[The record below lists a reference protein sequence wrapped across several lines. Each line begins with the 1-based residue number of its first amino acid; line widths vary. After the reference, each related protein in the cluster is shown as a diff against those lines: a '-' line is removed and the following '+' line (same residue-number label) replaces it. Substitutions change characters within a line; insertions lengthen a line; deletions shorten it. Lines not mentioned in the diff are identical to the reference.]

1 MRAMPPDA
9 WMYLAMRLSTDWAWA
24 TTGAA
29 NAASSRRRVR
39 RFMDVS
45 FAGAEK
51 IPSFGAMG
59 KTPALVRAPGRVN
72 LIGEHIDYC
81 GLPVF
86 PMAIQRSVRIAFD
99 ARADREVQLANR
111 DPGFAAS
118 TFTLTQQIPPARAG
132 DWSNYARAAAQALV
146 PRFPNLRGIDAL
158 VESDL
163 PIAAGLSSSSA
174 LVVAMALAILH
185 ANGVTMA
192 RLELMDL
199 LARGERYVGTAGG
212 GMDQAIILGAQA
224 GCASRIDFHPLRL
237 TPTAVPADWQ
247 FIVAWSLVHAEK
259 SGAAR
264 QAYNERTRQCD
275 EARRLVATRLGQ
287 REDIAYPALLAAAP
301 VEELLEV
308 AEGGATLSGVLSRRF
323 RHVVTEGTRVRQAE
337 AAMAA
342 QDLATFGQLLDASH
356 RSLRDDYEVS
366 RPELDRLVELAREAG
381 AAGARL
387 TGAGFGG
394 SIVALCRAERAPEV
408 IAALRE
414 RLYAPRGAAGDVE
427 RYVFRAEPSAGAEV
441 LTPGA

>member
-1 MRAMPPDA
+1 MA
-9 WMYLAMRLSTDWAWA
+9 STHL
-24 TTGAA
+24 GAA
-29 NAASSRRRVR
+29 
-39 RFMDVS
+39 
-45 FAGAEK
+45 FARA
-51 IPSFGAMG
+51 FGA
-59 KTPALVRAPGRVN
+59 PSPSPVHVVRAPGRVN

-86 PMAIQRSVRIAFD
+86 PMAIRRSVRIAFHP
-99 ARADREVQLANR
+99 RSDRETHLVNH
-111 DPGFAAS
+111 DPRFAPSAFAVNES
-118 TFTLTQQIPPARAG
+118 IPPAPAG
-132 DWSNYARAAAQALV
+132 DWGNYARAAAQALAQ
-146 PRFPNLRGIDAL
+146 RFPDLRGVNAL
-158 VESDL
+158 VDSDL

-174 LVVAMALAILH
+174 LLVAMALAIMH
-185 ANGVTMA
+185 ANGVTVA
-192 RLELMDL
+192 SLELMEL
-199 LARGERYVGTAGG
+199 LGRGERYVGTAGG
-212 GMDQAIILGAQA
+212 GMDQAIILGARA

-275 EARRLVATRLGQ
+275 E
-287 REDIAYPALLAAAP
+287 
-301 VEELLEV
+301 LLEV

-356 RSLRDDYEVS
+356 QSLRDDYEVS

-394 SIVALCRAERAPEV
+394 SIVVLCRAEHAPE
-408 IAALRE
+408 IMAALGE
-414 RLYAPRGAAGDVE
+414 RFYAPRGAAGDVA
-427 RYVFRAEPSAGAEV
+427 RHVFTAEPSAGAEV
-441 LTPGA
+441 LTPGASPE